1 MSRWLTIGLAGNLV
15 FLAAAL
21 LTSCGGSSSSTPV
34 GGGGKGG
41 PVVLAA
47 IQVNPSRATIAQGT
61 TKAFTAMANYSDG
74 STKDLTAAV
83 QWSCLLPNL
92 ATVSSNPPTQGLATA
107 NSAATG
113 TVLITA
119 TLGSVSN
126 SAQLNITA
134 ATITSLAVTPA
145 TATIGFGDQLQYTAT
160 ATFSDG
166 TTQNVSN
173 SSMWSM
179 LSNTTFSNAPFISTA
194 SGLAI
199 GETLGANAVMASFNG
214 FTPLTSPTLTVDLSN
229 LVSLAILPTNP
240 SIAEHTQI
248 QFSVMGTFNDGST
261 RDVSSLAM
269 NWMPS
274 DFSIATNFVTPQS
287 LFKAI
292 AVGPVTITTS
302 VGSFTPTTT
311 LTVTN
316 ATLQSVAL
324 TPANATIEPTTKLD
338 YTATGTFS
346 DGSTQDLTDVMTW
359 TIQDNTGAASVNAKG
374 LVTGLSP
381 GTITVSTNSPFVFGS
396 VHGSTPATVAAGTL
410 QSIAVKPATA
420 FIVPGNTI
428 QFSAVGTFTDGS
440 TQDIS
445 TLVGWTSSN
454 AVASP
459 TTTDVATIPSG
470 LATGQGIGSTTVT
483 AKLGMISGTADL
495 MVVSPAQVSLAVTPT
510 TASVA
515 AGATTQLTATGTF
528 IEGSTQDF
536 TALVNWSSSN
546 ASAATVAYQ
555 TGVVS
560 GLAAGTSTITA
571 TLGSVSSTGQ
581 VTVP

>member
-1 MSRWLTIGLAGNLV
+1 MSRRLTIGLVWGFV
-15 FLAAAL
+15 FFAAAF
-21 LTSCGGSSSSTPV
+21 LTSCGGSSSSTATA
-34 GGGGKGG
+34 GGGKDG
-41 PVVLAA
+41 PVVLTA
-47 IQVNPSRATIAQGT
+47 IQVNPSVATIAQGT
-61 TKAFTAMANYSDG
+61 SKAFTAMGNYSDG

-92 ATVSSNPPTQGLATA
+92 ATVSSNPPTQGLAA
-107 NSAATG
+107 AKGGATG

-119 TLGSVSN
+119 SLGSVSN
-126 SAQLNITA
+126 SAQLNITP
-134 ATITSLAVTPA
+134 ATVTSLAVTPA

-166 TTQNVSN
+166 STQDVTN
-173 SSMWSM
+173 STMWSM
-179 LSNTTFSNAPFISTA
+179 LSNTTFANAPFISSTG
-194 SGLAI
+194 GLAI
-199 GETLGANAVMASFNG
+199 GESLGANAVMASFNG

-229 LVSLAILPTNP
+229 LVSVAILPANP
-240 SIAEHTQI
+240 SIADHTQI

-261 RDVSSLAM
+261 RDVSSLAT

-274 DFSIATNFVTPQS
+274 DFSVATNFATPQS
-287 LFKAI
+287 LFKA
-292 AVGPVTITTS
+292 VGLGPVTITTS
-302 VGSFTPTTT
+302 VGSFTPSTT

-324 TPANATIEPTTKLD
+324 TPANASIEQTTKVN
-338 YTATGTFS
+338 YIATGTFS
-346 DGSTQDLTDVMTW
+346 DGSTQDLTDIMTW
-359 TIQDNTGAASVNAKG
+359 TIQDNTGAASVTAKG

-381 GTITVSTNSPFVFGS
+381 GTITVNTNSPFVFGS
-396 VHGSTPATVAAGTL
+396 VPGSTPATVTAGTL
-410 QSIAVKPATA
+410 QSIAVKPATS

-428 QFSAVGTFTDGS
+428 QFSAVGTFSDGS

-445 TLVGWTSSN
+445 ILVGWSSSGT
-454 AVASP
+454 AVSP
-459 TTTDVATIPSG
+459 TASNVATLSSG
-470 LATGQGIGSTTVT
+470 LATGQGIGDITIT
-483 AKLGMISGTADL
+483 AKLGTISGTADL

-528 IEGSTQDF
+528 IDGSTQDF
-536 TALVNWSSSN
+536 TTLGNWSSSN
-546 ASAATVAYQ
+546 ATAATVGYQ
-555 TGVVS
+555 TGIVS

-581 VTVP
+581 VTVH